1 MSSEVR
7 DARQDANHRRGRP
20 PSRRL
25 IQVGDPLRVVFER
38 ARSSERGLSSDEA
51 RDRLLAAGPNELGLR
66 RRGALGREL
75 LGFLANPLVVILL
88 IASLVSAILGETI
101 NAAIIAVMVVLSV
114 ILNFAQTYRS
124 QRAAERL
131 REQVAPTASVLRDGR
146 IVEIPRRE
154 LVPGDVIHLVAGDR
168 VPADARLIET
178 RDLHVQEAALTGESL
193 PVEKEATDLPPGAR
207 PAAEIRNVVF
217 LGTSVVSGTATAVV
231 IATGPATAFGD
242 IAAQLSTQPPETEF
256 QRGLAR
262 FALLIMRTV
271 LFLVLFVLL
280 ASFALHRPPLDS
292 FLFAVA
298 LAVGLT
304 PEFLPMITT
313 VTLGQGAVRMA
324 RQKVIVK
331 HLAAIEDFGSMDVL
345 CSDKTGT
352 LTSGQMELDRCLGPF
367 GKPADRAFLLAY
379 LNSAHETG
387 IRSPLD
393 ETLLRHDRP
402 DIAAYRKLDEIPFD
416 FERRR
421 LSVVLEGPAGPILIA
436 KGAPEQILDRCTAY
450 EADGECRS
458 LDASARARSKAAY
471 EELSGSGFR
480 VLGVAYR
487 PMPRQRAYS
496 AADET
501 EMVLAGFV
509 TFSDP
514 PMPGAADALQ
524 ALHRDGVTVKILT
537 GDNELV
543 ARHVCSE
550 VGLDPGPIVLGDSL
564 GTMTDSALAA
574 VAEVTTVFA
583 RVSPGQKNRIL
594 RALASRGHVVGFLGD
609 GINDAPSLHAAE
621 VGISVAN
628 AVDVAKDTADI
639 ILRERDLGVLHQGII
654 EGRKAFANVMKY
666 LLMGTSSNFG
676 NMFSMAGAVLFLPF
690 LPMLPTQILL
700 NNFLYDLSQVT
711 IPTDNVDAGFVVK
724 PQRWNIDVIRNFMI
738 FIGPISSIYDF
749 LTFFALLRVFHAHE
763 ALFHTGWF
771 VESLATQ
778 TLVLFV
784 IRTAG
789 SPWRSRPSRPL
800 AITTLLIVCVGVL
813 LPFTPIAEPLGFVP
827 LPPAFFLFLGGATV
841 TYLALVEAVK
851 RRVIRRLVGPS
862 AAADV
867 STSAR

>member
-1 MSSEVR
+1 MSLGIQSGR
-7 DARQDANHRRGRP
+7 AAANHPHGRP
-20 PSRRL
+20 PSHRL
-25 IQVGDPLRVVFER
+25 LEVGDPLPVVFER
-38 ARSSERGLSSDEA
+38 TRSSERGLTSAEA
-51 RDRLLAAGPNELGLR
+51 RDRLLEGGPNEPATR
-66 RRGALGREL
+66 RRGAVAREL
-75 LGFLANPLVVILL
+75 LGFLANPLVIILL
-88 IASLVSAILGETI
+88 IASLVSAILGEAV
-101 NAAIIAVMVVLSV
+101 NAAIIVVMVLLSGV
-114 ILNFAQTYRS
+114 LNFAQTYRS
-124 QRAAERL
+124 QRAADRL

-146 IVEIPRRE
+146 VVEIARRE
-154 LVPGDVIHLVAGDR
+154 LVPGDVIHLAAGDR

-178 RDLHVQEAALTGESL
+178 RDLHCQEAALTGESL
-193 PVEKEATDLPPGAR
+193 PVEKQATDLPPGAR
-207 PAAEIRNVVF
+207 QAAEARNTVF

-231 IATGPATAFGD
+231 VATGPATAFGD

-280 ASFALHRPPLDS
+280 ASFARHRPPLES
-292 FLFAVA
+292 FLFGVA

-324 RQKVIVK
+324 RRKVIVK

-352 LTSGQMELDRCLGPF
+352 LTSGQMELDRSLGPF
-367 GKPADRAFLLAY
+367 GEPAERTSLLAY

-393 ETLLRHDRP
+393 ETILRREKR
-402 DIAAYRKLDEIPFD
+402 DIQAYRKLDEIPFD

-421 LSVVLEGPAGPILIA
+421 LSVVLEGPEGPILIT
-436 KGAPEQILDRCTAY
+436 KGAPEPILERCSAY
-450 EADGECRS
+450 EVDGDSRP
-458 LDASARARSKAAY
+458 LDAKTRARCQAVY
-471 EELSGSGFR
+471 EELSGDGLR

-487 PMPRQRAYS
+487 RVSRQNAYS
-496 AADET
+496 IADEQD
-501 EMVLAGFV
+501 MVLAGFIA
-509 TFSDP
+509 FSDP
-514 PMPGAADALQ
+514 PMPGAAEALQ
-524 ALHRDGVTVKILT
+524 ALRRDGVTVKILT
-537 GDNELV
+537 GDSELV
-543 ARHVCSE
+543 ARHVCSQ
-550 VGLDPGPIVLGDSL
+550 VGLDPGRIVLGDDL
-564 GTMTDSALAA
+564 DTMTDSALAA

-594 RALASRGHVVGFLGD
+594 RALRSRGHVVGFLGD
-609 GINDAPSLHAAE
+609 GINDAPSLHTAE

-628 AVDVAKDTADI
+628 AVDVAKDAADI
-639 ILRERDLGVLHQGII
+639 ILRERDLAVLHEGII

-690 LPMLPTQILL
+690 LPMLPMQILL
-700 NNFLYDLSQVT
+700 NNFLYDLAQIT
-711 IPTDNVDAGFVVK
+711 IPTDNVDPGFVVK
-724 PQRWNIDVIRNFMI
+724 PQRWNIAVIRNFMI

-749 LTFFALLRVFHAHE
+749 LTFFALLAVFHAPE
-763 ALFHTGWF
+763 QLFHTGWF

-789 SPWRSRPSRPL
+789 NPLRSRPSAPL
-800 AITTLLIVCVGVL
+800 ATTTLLVVCVGIL
-813 LPFTPIAEPLGFVP
+813 LPFTPLAAALGFVP
-827 LPPAFFLFLGGATV
+827 LPPAFFLFLGAATA
-841 TYLALVEAVK
+841 TYLALVELVK
-851 RRVIRRLVGPS
+851 RRLIRRLMG
-862 AAADV
+862 
-867 STSAR
+867 